1 MARKVLVDYHHILM
15 QLVIVLLL
23 WGLTRLVRRIN
34 RGPRVR
40 RVCRYVWVCVLWIM
54 SFINLGMY
62 WTADPIALWMVLALG
77 LIFIQL
83 AHNHEFI
90 YRRYWP
96 VFWNWSLL
104 YAGVVFIASLFS
116 GRLPLI

>member
-1 MARKVLVDYHHILM
+1 MLVDYRHILM
-15 QLVIVLLL
+15 QLVIILLL
-23 WGLTRLVRRIN
+23 WVLTRLVRRIN
-34 RGPRVR
+34 PSARVR
-40 RVCRYVWVCVLWIM
+40 RLCRYIWVLVLWIM

-62 WTADPIALWMVLALG
+62 WLAYPMALWMILALG

-83 AHNHEFI
+83 IHNHEFI

-104 YAGVVFIASLFS
+104 YVGIVFIGSLFS
-116 GRLPLI
+116 NSLPLV

>member
-62 WTADPIALWMVLALG
+62 WTAYPIALWMVLALG

-96 VFWNWSLL
+96 GFWNWSLL

>member
-1 MARKVLVDYHHILM
+1 MLVDYHHILM

-23 WGLTRLVRRIN
+23 WALTRLVRRIN

-54 SFINLGMY
+54 SFVNLGMY
-62 WTADPIALWMVLALG
+62 WTAYPIALWMVLALS

-83 AHNHEFI
+83 VHNREFI